1 MAKLLKSALADLT
14 RISARIGGSF
24 PLTRVR
30 RVISGEQALGAGHGT
45 REMPIWGRIF
55 SKVGPDVDLG
65 CVRIDNLARYI
76 ESLQSK

>member
-1 MAKLLKSALADLT
+1 MAKLLKSALAGLT
-14 RISARIGGSF
+14 RISARNGGSF

-55 SKVGPDVDLG
+55 SQARPDVDLG
-65 CVRIDNLARYI
+65 RVRIDNLARYI
-76 ESLQSK
+76 ECLQSK